1 MQGETLET
9 DAVPNGPRRP
19 AAVRDETTRDPP
31 TRDPPARAGEDGSGG
46 RR

>member
-19 AAVRDETTRDPP
+19 AAVRDETI
-31 TRDPPARAGEDGSGG
+31 RDPPARAGGDGSGG